1 MQAMYARIMLHAI
14 ISYQLSAA
22 YIIAKLSVDSILD
35 DDRKTPTVCGKFH
48 LVHDVTILLS

>member
-22 YIIAKLSVDSILD
+22 YITAKLSVDSILD